1 MGFSEL
7 SKKDKIKYI
16 FLIIN
21 AFLYLISQILIF
33 FRVKETEGMGN
44 VFDPSVYRIFCYIV
58 IGYVIFSV
66 LAGIFK
72 YKDVIK
78 SMNIVYFIS
87 QLLIL
92 LVTTI
97 VIKLHFA

>member
-7 SKKDKIKYI
+7 SKKDKIKNI
-16 FLIIN
+16 FLLIN

-58 IGYVIFSV
+58 IGYVILSV

-72 YKDVIK
+72 YKDLVK
-78 SMNIVYFIS
+78 STNIVYFIS

-92 LVTTI
+92 LFTTI
-97 VIKLHFA
+97 IIKLHFA